1 MVKIIELEKRIEN
14 FQLDIKGLF
23 LQEKKIHGL
32 IGNNGSGKSTLIK
45 LITGLMTPDH
55 GTIDLGSL
63 SSKDITF
70 TTQRPYMLHDTVYH
84 NLIYPLK
91 IRNRMPTKEVVGKWL
106 GLCGLTGKEQQFA
119 PSLSSGE
126 RQKLSF
132 ARALIFKPEL
142 VFVDETMANMDPES
156 IRTFKAIILEIQQE
170 DPITW
175 VIVSHQPA
183 HIYNLCQEVHML
195 EAGRHLF
202 SGTPEEAGYFI
213 RERHE
218 KQWSY

>member
-1 MVKIIELEKRIEN
+1 MVKIIKLEKRIES
-14 FQLDIKGLF
+14 FQLEIKGLF

-45 LITGLMTPDH
+45 LITGLMRPDD
-55 GTIDLGSL
+55 GTIDLGGL
-63 SSKDITF
+63 GSKDITF

-84 NLIYPLK
+84 NLTYPLK
-91 IRNRMPTKEVVGKWL
+91 VRRQLPAKEEIRKWL
-106 GLCGLTGKEQQFA
+106 DCCGLTGKEQQFA

-132 ARALIFKPEL
+132 ARALIFKPKL
-142 VFVDETMANMDPES
+142 VFIDETMANMDPES
-156 IRTFKAIILEIQQE
+156 IRVFRTIITEIQRE
-170 DPITW
+170 EPITW

-183 HIYNLCQEVHML
+183 HIYNLCQEVHMM
-195 EAGRHLF
+195 EAGKHLF
-202 SGTPEEAGYFI
+202 SGTPKEMGYFMK
-213 RERHE
+213 ERHE

>member
-1 MVKIIELEKRIEN
+1 MVKIIELEKRIES
-14 FQLDIKGLF
+14 FQLDIKSLLF
-23 LQEKKIHGL
+23 QEKKIHGL
-32 IGNNGSGKSTLIK
+32 IGSNGSGKSTLIK
-45 LITGLMTPDH
+45 LITGLMRPDQ

-63 SSKDITF
+63 RSKDITF

-91 IRNRMPTKEVVGKWL
+91 IRNQIPAKEVIGKWL
-106 GLCGLTGKEQQFA
+106 DLCGLTGKEEQFA

-132 ARALIFKPEL
+132 ARALIFKPKL
-142 VFVDETMANMDPES
+142 VFIDETMANMDPES
-156 IRTFKAIILEIQQE
+156 IRTFESIITDIQTE

-175 VIVSHQPA
+175 VIVSHQPT
-183 HIYNLCQEVHML
+183 HIYNLCQEVHMM
-195 EAGRHLF
+195 EAGKLLF
-202 SGTPEEAGYFI
+202 SGTPKETGYFI
-213 RERHE
+213 KERHE

>member
-1 MVKIIELEKRIEN
+1 MVKIIKLEKRIES

-23 LQEKKIHGL
+23 LQDKKVHGL

-45 LITGLMTPDH
+45 LITGLMRPDK
-55 GTIDLGSL
+55 GTIDLGGIRSR
-63 SSKDITF
+63 DITF

-91 IRNRMPTKEVVGKWL
+91 IRNQMPSKYEIGKWL
-106 GLCGLTGKEQQFA
+106 EQCGLTGKEQQYA

-132 ARALIFKPEL
+132 ARALIFKPKL
-142 VFVDETMANMDPES
+142 VFIDETMANMDLES
-156 IRTFKAIILEIQQE
+156 IGVFENIITNIQKE

-183 HIYNLCQEVHML
+183 HIYNLCQEVHMM
-195 EAGRHLF
+195 EAGSHLF
-202 SGTPEEAGYFI
+202 SGTPKETGYFMK
-213 RERHE
+213 ERHE

>member
-1 MVKIIELEKRIEN
+1 
-14 FQLDIKGLF
+14 LF
-23 LQEKKIHGL
+23 LKEKKVHGL

-45 LITGLMTPDH
+45 LITGLIRPDQ
-55 GTIDLGSL
+55 GTIDLGTL
-63 SSKDITF
+63 GSKDITF
-70 TTQRPYMLHDTVYH
+70 TTQRPYMLHDTVYQ

-91 IRNRMPTKEVVGKWL
+91 IRNQMPAKEEIGKWL
-106 GLCGLTGKEQQFA
+106 DRCGLTGKEKQFA

-132 ARALIFKPEL
+132 ARALIFKPKL
-142 VFVDETMANMDPES
+142 VFIDETMANMDPES
-156 IRTFKAIILEIQQE
+156 LKGFETIITEIQKE

-183 HIYNLCQEVHML
+183 HIYNLCQEVHMM
-195 EAGRHLF
+195 ESGEHLL
-202 SGTPEEAGYFI
+202 SGTPKETETFM